1 MSMELQHSLKGHI
14 LGLMRSTRGVAAVE
28 LALLAPLLLILT
40 FGAIDVV
47 RALRDYNVV
56 TKSIRDSGRFLA
68 RVPIDCTQAAGSRI
82 ASADQTTA
90 RQLAMTGRI
99 GLSPAV
105 AGNRLIDYWSAL
117 GTVSIQVNC
126 LSNTSADNLCG
137 GAGETIACYGD
148 NVIPVVSISTD
159 IPYVGSGISLLSMT
173 NMSLRASHN
182 QLGISE

>member
-1 MSMELQHSLKGHI
+1 MIKESRHSLKRQI
-14 LGLMRSTRGVAAVE
+14 FGLMRSTRGVAAVE

-40 FGAIDVV
+40 FGAVDIV

-56 TKSIRDSGRFLA
+56 SKSIRDSGRFLA

-105 AGNRLIDYWSAL
+105 AANRLVDYWSADS
-117 GTVSIQVNC
+117 TVTIQVNC
-126 LSNTSADNLCG
+126 LSNNAADNLCG
-137 GAGETIACYGD
+137 GAGETIACRGE
-148 NVIPVVSISTD
+148 NVIPVVTISTD
-159 IPYVGSGISLLSMT
+159 IPYVGSGISLLAMT